1 MIKIEEI
8 PVENIN
14 DFWSIHIR
22 YLVEDGIISDKEGE
36 EYFSGD
42 KYRGIIKARMLRDID
57 KLHMVYFVQDNFR
70 IGATQYITY
79 QSEDGKCF
87 ILDFWVFPQ
96 YRGNG
101 TGHNCFQALE
111 KYTSGDGAR
120 YYELNCDRD
129 HAIRFWKSLGFIEN
143 GVDEFDVKLFVR
155 KEQ

>member
-8 PVENIN
+8 PVENVN

-22 YLVEDGIISDKEGE
+22 YLLEDGIISDKEGE
-36 EYFSGD
+36 EYFSSD

-87 ILDFWVFPQ
+87 ILDFWVFHQ
-96 YRGNG
+96 YRGQWNWSQL
-101 TGHNCFQALE
+101 F
-111 KYTSGDGAR
+111 SG
-120 YYELNCDRD
+120 
-129 HAIRFWKSLGFIEN
+129 S
-143 GVDEFDVKLFVR
+143 
-155 KEQ
+155 